1 MMFLR
6 NRPSKSILFII
17 TPLVLSGFVH
27 LWNPKGFPPL
37 YFDEGIYMRRAFNM
51 LETHS
56 PQEDPYFYDHPYFG
70 QIFLAGIFWITGYPS
85 SLHPSVNSI
94 QSIEKLYLFPRILM
108 GVLAIIDTLL
118 IYKISE
124 RRYDRN
130 VAFIASTLFAVMPL
144 TSLPMRVLLDGIQ
157 LPFFLSSVFFADR
170 VNIKDLI
177 NDNRRLVI
185 TLLSGILLGLA
196 IFTKIPAI
204 TMVPLVGLL
213 VFTNSKNSF
222 KALSIWLIPVIL
234 IPMIWPVYAI
244 STGHL
249 NDWLRGVYYQT
260 HRGVQTFFVSLNLFF
275 QTDPALFIVGIA
287 GLAFAA
293 IRKDFFLLLW
303 AIPFLMA
310 LYFAGR
316 VQIYHFTPLLPMLC
330 IAGAR
335 LLLEIPKRFRSKSIA
350 KISLSLVVAGLLTF
364 GITSTL
370 LLITSNANSF
380 YFEGDLFLTNYLE
393 KNDVSFKNNN
403 LTVIS
408 DAFYLWIPQHVFH
421 LPDIYK
427 TFFDIKLSRTQPS
440 LLVVDAGFL
449 DAMHEHNKQGSLLH
463 SIYDANSTKKL
474 IMFGKNQYDQGV
486 SVYLYKPNV

>member
-1 MMFLR
+1 MGL
-6 NRPSKSILFII
+6 I
-17 TPLVLSGFVH
+17 TQNKRF
-27 LWNPKGFPPL
+27 
-37 YFDEGIYMRRAFNM
+37 
-51 LETHS
+51 
-56 PQEDPYFYDHPYFG
+56 
-70 QIFLAGIFWITGYPS
+70 
-85 SLHPSVNSI
+85 
-94 QSIEKLYLFPRILM
+94 
-108 GVLAIIDTLL
+108 
-118 IYKISE
+118 
-124 RRYDRN
+124 
-130 VAFIASTLFAVMPL
+130 
-144 TSLPMRVLLDGIQ
+144 
-157 LPFFLSSVFFADR
+157 
-170 VNIKDLI
+170 
-177 NDNRRLVI
+177 VI
-185 TLLSGILLGLA
+185 TLLSGVLLGLA

-222 KALSIWLIPVIL
+222 KALGIWLIPVIL

-244 STGHL
+244 SIGHL

-260 HRGVQTFFVSLNLFF
+260 HRGVQTFFLSLNLFF
-275 QTDPALFIVGIA
+275 QTDPALFILGIA

-335 LLLEIPKRFRSKSIA
+335 LLLEIPKRFRSSIA
-350 KISLSLVVAGLLTF
+350 RIFFSTGVAGILIF
-364 GITSTL
+364 GITTTL

-380 YFEGDLFLTNYLE
+380 YFKGDLFLTDYLK
-393 KNDVSFKNNN
+393 KNNLSFRNNN

-427 TFFDIKLSRTQPS
+427 TFFDIKLSRTQES
-440 LLVVDAGFL
+440 LLIVDAGFL
-449 DAMHEHNKQGSLLH
+449 DAMHEHNTQGSLLH
-463 SIYDANSTKKL
+463 SIYDSNSTKKL
-474 IMFGKNQYDQGV
+474 MMLGKNQYDQGV
-486 SVYLYKPNV
+486 SVYLYKPKV